1 MTETTRN
8 GSSPTAPS
16 ITTPRGRSHT
26 FTCTPR
32 VLIYKQMQPTR
43 PAPLWVALSLL
54 LVGARAGC
62 AIAPDANGH
71 VDYPAGATAIP
82 HRASSAV
89 AAGAS
94 VSYDASPAPLMNVSP
109 ASLSHVTR
117 RLVQINVQPGS
128 GTLQAALDGASDGDE
143 LVLANGTYTASGSN
157 SLLTV
162 NKSVTIRALHARGAV
177 LEEQNARRR
186 VSITSGTVVLEG
198 LDITGWHPRGTVR
211 IALPARHERVS
222 TAIQRPLDDG

>member
-1 MTETTRN
+1 
-8 GSSPTAPS
+8 
-16 ITTPRGRSHT
+16 
-26 FTCTPR
+26 
-32 VLIYKQMQPTR
+32 
-43 PAPLWVALSLL
+43 
-54 LVGARAGC
+54 
-62 AIAPDANGH
+62 
-71 VDYPAGATAIP
+71 
-82 HRASSAV
+82 
-89 AAGAS
+89 
-94 VSYDASPAPLMNVSP
+94 MNVSP

-198 LDITGWHPRGTVR
+198 LDITGWHHA
-211 IALPARHERVS
+211 ALCASLLARHERVS